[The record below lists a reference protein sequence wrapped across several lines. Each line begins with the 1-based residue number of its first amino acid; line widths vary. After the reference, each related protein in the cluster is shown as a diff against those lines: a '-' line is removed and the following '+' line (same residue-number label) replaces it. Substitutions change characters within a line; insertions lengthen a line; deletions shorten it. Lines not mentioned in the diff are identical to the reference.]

1 MQPIIEVEGIRKTY
15 GKTVA
20 VDGVS
25 FSVQPGEIFGIIGP
39 NGAGKTTTVESIIGL
54 RKPDRG
60 RISVLGLDPIR
71 ERAALAQRI
80 GVQLQAAAL
89 AERMKVWEALDLFS
103 SLYTHTVPYEPLLEQ
118 WGLTDKRNATFGNLS
133 GGQKQ
138 RLFIALALVNDPEV
152 VFLDELTSGLDP
164 QARRATWE
172 LVRTIRTQGKTVV
185 LVTHFMDEAEHLCD
199 RIAIVDRGKIIAL
212 DTPAGLVKEL
222 DRERRI
228 VFDAEPEFDL
238 SPLQSLPQVKEVM
251 RSGRQVI
258 VSGNTDG
265 LLAAVVAR
273 LEEERIPF
281 RSMRTEQADLED
293 VFLRLTGRAIR
304 AS

>member
-1 MQPIIEVEGIRKTY
+1 MA
-15 GKTVA
+15 VA
-20 VDGVS
+20 DVS

-60 RISVLGLDPIR
+60 RISVLGLDPVR

-103 SLYTHTVPYEPLLEQ
+103 SLYTHTVPYGPLLEQ
-118 WGLTDKRNATFGNLS
+118 WGLADKRNAAFGNLS

-172 LVRTIRTQGKTVV
+172 LVRTIPGTGQDGGARY
-185 LVTHFMDEAEHLCD
+185 
-199 RIAIVDRGKIIAL
+199 
-212 DTPAGLVKEL
+212 
-222 DRERRI
+222 
-228 VFDAEPEFDL
+228 
-238 SPLQSLPQVKEVM
+238 PLH
-251 RSGRQVI
+251 G
-258 VSGNTDG
+258 
-265 LLAAVVAR
+265 
-273 LEEERIPF
+273 
-281 RSMRTEQADLED
+281 
-293 VFLRLTGRAIR
+293 
-304 AS
+304 

>member
-15 GKTVA
+15 GETVA
-20 VDGVS
+20 VDDVS

-39 NGAGKTTTVESIIGL
+39 NGAGKTTTVESVIGL

-60 RISVLGLDPIR
+60 RISVLGLDPVR

-103 SLYTHTVPYEPLLEQ
+103 SLYAHTVPYEPLLKQ
-118 WGLTDKRNATFGNLS
+118 WGLTDKRNAAFGNLS

-138 RLFIALALVNDPEV
+138 RLFIALALVNDPDV

-172 LVRTIRTQGKTVV
+172 LVRTIRAQGKTVV

-212 DTPAGLVKEL
+212 DTPAGLVKAL
-222 DRERRI
+222 DREGRI
-228 VFDAEPEFDL
+228 VFDVEPECDL
-238 SPLQSLPQVKEVM
+238 SPLQSLPQVKEVT
-251 RSGRQVI
+251 RSGRQAI
-258 VSGNTDG
+258 ISGDTDG